1 MKKHTSLHSNFKKK
15 QELVATDGTVKFNN
29 RKTNIDA
36 KGKTN
41 SSQKWLRRQVND
53 PFANA
58 AKIEGYLARSAYKLL
73 EIQNKYRIF
82 EPKIRTIIDLGC
94 APGSWSQVI
103 LTNKQFAG
111 KQVIG
116 LDLLPVKFQHEDLHF
131 IQGDFESAE
140 VQKQLVAELKEI
152 TGAKTKKAA
161 KADCVI
167 CDIAPNAIG
176 NNEIDCLRSER
187 ILETAMAFCSE
198 HLAEGGHFVCKSIK
212 GADRA
217 IFEDMRRSFRFAHR
231 FKPNSSRRD
240 SSEIFLV
247 GISKK

>member
-82 EPKIRTIIDLGC
+82 WKFRINIVFLSRKSGQLLTSD
-94 APGSWSQVI
+94 ARPG
-103 LTNKQFAG
+103 AG
-111 KQVIG
+111 
-116 LDLLPVKFQHEDLHF
+116 
-131 IQGDFESAE
+131 
-140 VQKQLVAELKEI
+140 
-152 TGAKTKKAA
+152 
-161 KADCVI
+161 
-167 CDIAPNAIG
+167 
-176 NNEIDCLRSER
+176 
-187 ILETAMAFCSE
+187 
-198 HLAEGGHFVCKSIK
+198 
-212 GADRA
+212 
-217 IFEDMRRSFRFAHR
+217 RR
-231 FKPNSSRRD
+231 
-240 SSEIFLV
+240 
-247 GISKK
+247 